1 MTAADVEEPA
11 DAARRPAG
19 KGAPTP
25 KRRDQEAA
33 RRRPLV
39 PDDRKA
45 AREASRDASRE
56 ARMRTRRAMD
66 TGEDKY
72 LPLRDKG
79 PQKRFVRDWVDARFS
94 IGEILLPLALVFVL
108 LTFIPVTSV
117 QSIVLVFFYAFVAV
131 VAIDGLWLRR
141 ALKRHLTAKFGEV
154 ERGVYWYGFMRTL
167 QFRRIR
173 LPKPM
178 VKRGQYPS

>member
-1 MTAADVEEPA
+1 MTAVPVEEQVDEP
-11 DAARRPAG
+11 RRSAG

-45 AREASRDASRE
+45 AREANREATRE
-56 ARMRTRRAMD
+56 ARLKTRRAME
-66 TGEDKY
+66 TGDDKY

-94 IGEILLPLALVFVL
+94 VGEILLPLALVFVL
-108 LTFIPVTSV
+108 LTFIQNTTLQSV
-117 QSIVLVFFYAFVAV
+117 VLVLFYAFVAV
-131 VAIDGLWLRR
+131 VVADGLWLRR
-141 ALKRHLTAKFGEV
+141 TLKRRLTAKFGAP

>member
-1 MTAADVEEPA
+1 MTAADVEETVEA
-11 DAARRPAG
+11 HRTVG

-45 AREASRDASRE
+45 AREASREAGRESRL
-56 ARMRTRRAMD
+56 RTRRAME
-66 TGEDKY
+66 TGDDKY

-79 PQKRFVRDWVDARFS
+79 PQKRFARDWVDARFS
-94 IGEILLPLALVFVL
+94 VGEILLPLALVFVI
-108 LTFIPVTSV
+108 LTFIPNPTLS
-117 QSIVLVFFYAFVAV
+117 SIVLVFFYAFVAV

-141 ALKRHLTAKFGEV
+141 TLKQRLTAKFGAL
-154 ERGVYWYGFMRTL
+154 ERGVYWYAFMRSL

>member
-1 MTAADVEEPA
+1 MTAVPAPEPA
-11 DAARRPAG
+11 EDAKRGGG

-45 AREASRDASRE
+45 AREANREASRE
-56 ARMRTRRAMD
+56 SRLRTRRAME
-66 TGEDKY
+66 TGDDKY

-108 LTFIPVTSV
+108 LTFIPNTAV
-117 QSIVLVFFYAFVAV
+117 QSVVLVFFYAFVAV
-131 VAIDGLWLRR
+131 VVVDGLWLRR
-141 ALKRHLTAKFGEV
+141 TLKRRLTAKFGAT

-178 VKRGQYPS
+178 VKRGQYPA

>member
-1 MTAADVEEPA
+1 MTAAPVEEPA
-11 DAARRPAG
+11 DATRRAG

-45 AREASRDASRE
+45 AREANREATRE
-56 ARMRTRRAMD
+56 ARLRTRRAMD

-79 PQKRFVRDWVDARFS
+79 PQKRFARDWVDARFS
-94 IGEILLPLALVFVL
+94 VGEVLLPLALVFVL
-108 LTFIPVTSV
+108 LTFIPNTTIQSV
-117 QSIVLVFFYAFVAV
+117 VLVLFYAFFAIV
-131 VAIDGLWLRR
+131 VLDGLWLRR
-141 ALKRHLTAKFGEV
+141 TLKRKLTAKFGAT
-154 ERGVYWYGFMRTL
+154 ERGVYWYAFMRTL